1 MRHPLRNNGDSA
13 YLLGGISTWGVLTA
27 YELLEASKRPSLE
40 ALSYGCLLKCREG
53 RGAMLRPE
61 CLPTLY
67 ASLLLLAWDDEVGY
81 GSNLAYDA
89 LRVALVK

>member
-1 MRHPLRNNGDSA
+1 MRHPLRNDGDSA

-27 YELLEASKRPSLE
+27 YKLLEASKRPSLE
-40 ALSYGCLLKCREG
+40 ALSHGYILKCRKC

-61 CLPTLY
+61 GVPTLY
-67 ASLLLLAWDDEVGY
+67 ASLLHLAWNDEVGY
-81 GSNLAYDA
+81 GGNLAYDA